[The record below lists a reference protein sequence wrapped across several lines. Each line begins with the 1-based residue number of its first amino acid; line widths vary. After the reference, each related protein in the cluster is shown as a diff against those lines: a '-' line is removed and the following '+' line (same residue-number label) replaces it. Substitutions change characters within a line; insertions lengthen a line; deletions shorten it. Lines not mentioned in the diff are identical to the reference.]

1 MKFIGRAA
9 FILMIGSW
17 VPVAACTPQG
27 STSEQAASE
36 QAAYSQAVAAVE
48 AGIEEAAA
56 LFAQGKYEDAV
67 VTLSQTLSVS
77 EAQLGEGPYTALV
90 LTDLGLNQASSGK
103 FSDAQESYLRAL
115 AIHDRLRS
123 RGATRD
129 VKSELV
135 LLNNLGLFY
144 LNTGRPEQAQQYV
157 HRARALAQSTGMA
170 DEPQANMTEDL
181 VRRLERAR

>member
-17 VPVAACTPQG
+17 VPVAACTPPA
-27 STSEQAASE
+27 EQAASE
-36 QAAYSQAVAAVE
+36 QTAYSQAVAAVE
-48 AGIEEAAA
+48 AGIEEADA
-56 LFAQGKYEDAV
+56 LFAQGQYEDAV
-67 VTLSQTLSVS
+67 LTLSQTLSVS

-90 LTDLGLNQASSGK
+90 LTNLGLNQASSGK
-103 FSDAQESYLRAL
+103 FAEAEESYLRAV

-129 VKSELV
+129 INSELA

-144 LNTGRPEQAQQYV
+144 LNTGRAEQAQQYV
-157 HRARALAQSTGMA
+157 LRARALAQSTGRS